1 MKNRIGYI
9 DMAKGLAIILVIV
22 GHSSFVPHIAKMILY
37 IFHIPLFF
45 FLSGFTLNVRKYETF
60 SGYFLNKWK
69 SLVVPFFLLN
79 IFVFLFQLFVMYPDQ
94 VLSFNILQFIKQLLI
109 SDRLHIYFQL
119 WFLNVLFLAHVFS
132 YFILKRGWNLG
143 QWMIIILSL
152 FVLVYLGQKIYEKEY
167 YLIWNIDLV
176 PVSMIFILLGVWT
189 KNNLHRLEKYFS
201 VYFLPVVGVLTVV
214 VGGMNYRLSGNKIVD
229 LYYQQ
234 IGNHFLF
241 YIAAISGIWSVLI
254 FFKTLPESSIMKS
267 IGQKTLIY
275 YGVHSPIVLVLVE
288 KLVKELSARYT
299 GIFVNQYITTVFV
312 VILTILGCEL
322 IVRIFRG
329 TNFPFGVK
337 RLGEE

>member
-22 GHSSFVPHIAKMILY
+22 GHSSFVPPLAKMMLY

-45 FLSGFTLNVRKYETF
+45 FLSGFTLNVKKYETF

-176 PVSMIFILLGVWT
+176 PVAMIFILLGVWT

-201 VYFLPVVGVLTVV
+201 VYFLPVVGVLTVLI
-214 VGGMNYRLSGNKIVD
+214 GRMNYRLSGNQIVD

-288 KLVKELSARYT
+288 KLVKELSSRYT